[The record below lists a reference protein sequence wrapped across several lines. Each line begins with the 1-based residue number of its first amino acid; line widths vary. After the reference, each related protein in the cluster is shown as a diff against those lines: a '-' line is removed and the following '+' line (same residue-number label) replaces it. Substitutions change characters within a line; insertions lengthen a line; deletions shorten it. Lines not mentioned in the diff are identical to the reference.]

1 MTDIVKA
8 KDYIDSFADVFVTTA
23 IKVGENEYCKITFC
37 RHIVENTS
45 IPDESTPDAGTK
57 FYLEATQSVTLP
69 MSMAKNMAQ
78 AILNAPTVEE
88 SLVQPFQRK
97 I

>member
-1 MTDIVKA
+1 MTDIIKA

-37 RHIVENTS
+37 RHIVETTS
-45 IPDESTPDAGTK
+45 IPDESNPEASSN
-57 FYLEATQSVTLP
+57 FYLESMQSVTLP

-78 AILNAPTVEE
+78 AILNAPAAEAG
-88 SLVQPFQRK
+88 LVKPFERK

>member
-1 MTDIVKA
+1 MTDIVKG
-8 KDYIDSFADVFVTTA
+8 KDHIDSFADVFVTTA

-37 RHIVENTS
+37 RHIIDNTS
-45 IPDESTPDAGTK
+45 VPDEHNPEAGMN

-78 AILNAPTVEE
+78 AILNAPPAEPTIFK
-88 SLVQPFQRK
+88 PFERK